1 MLYCLYTHTQTKKQR
16 KEEWKCWL
24 FTMLSDFYFII
35 YRTSSA
41 PIVSNSLLSSG
52 GKIWNCDGSK
62 CGSLPVCILVYRFA
76 PIPWNK
82 ITPRFNL
89 VPFFYSFTY
98 SPTPYQLLVLNTAMQ
113 TFSTP

>member
-1 MLYCLYTHTQTKKQR
+1 MIFTLLFIALPRRQSFQTV
-16 KEEWKCWL
+16 
-24 FTMLSDFYFII
+24 FYLVVARFG
-35 YRTSSA
+35 TVTEGNVA
-41 PIVSNSLLSSG
+41 
-52 GKIWNCDGSK
+52 
-62 CGSLPVCILVYRFA
+62 VCILVYRFA